1 MLSNIINI
9 NHLLAFNNDGLSESK
24 DFCPPPWNEVTNGL
38 VRVNEKELSETR
50 ATSQI
55 AFGSVDRSARRKS
68 KRTHTHTQI
77 EGNEHDQAFQWHIY
91 TKTFKQMEMN
101 EFGFAS
107 SRYGVSGW
115 HIRKRQ
121 PKPNW
126 ITSQITAII
135 YFDFLC
141 QMSSSAIFFSLQN
154 IRYFLLVSSLV
165 SSFSRG
171 RYKYTQWICVC
182 AESNIFLFVVGCYR
196 FVASQWQ

>member
-1 MLSNIINI
+1 MVWVNQKIFAPSLKWCDERPGECKRKGI
-9 NHLLAFNNDGLSESK
+9 E
-24 DFCPPPWNEVTNGL
+24 WNESHFPNCIWFRWSIGTKKVETN
-38 VRVNEKELSETR
+38 
-50 ATSQI
+50 
-55 AFGSVDRSARRKS
+55 
-68 KRTHTHTQI
+68 THTHTQI

-91 TKTFKQMEMN
+91 TKTFEQMEMN

-115 HIRKRQ
+115 HIWKRQ

-171 RYKYTQWICVC
+171 RYKYIQWICVC

>member
-1 MLSNIINI
+1 MVWVNQKIFAPLPEMKWRTAWWEKTKRNWVKREPLPKL
-9 NHLLAFNNDGLSESK
+9 HLVPLIDRHEESR
-24 DFCPPPWNEVTNGL
+24 NE
-38 VRVNEKELSETR
+38 
-50 ATSQI
+50 
-55 AFGSVDRSARRKS
+55 
-68 KRTHTHTQI
+68 HTHTQI

-91 TKTFKQMEMN
+91 TKTFEQMEMN

-115 HIRKRQ
+115 HIWKRQ

-141 QMSSSAIFFSLQN
+141 QMSSSAIFLSLQN

-171 RYKYTQWICVC
+171 RYKYIQWICVC
-182 AESNIFLFVVGCYR
+182 AESNIFLFVVSCYR